1 MVTTTTKTAAYNFFA
16 AGQKPGCS
24 QNPPNNTEERLERI
38 EVMGQHIAG
47 HIGFMCQV
55 TDLQGSSPEAKE
67 RAVIRFYE
75 RILIVEKQLGRIR
88 EEFQLE

>member
-16 AGQKPGCS
+16 AGQKPGFLPT
-24 QNPPNNTEERLERI
+24 PPTTTEDRLQRI

-55 TDLQGSSPEAKE
+55 NDLQGSSPEAKE

-75 RILIVEKQLGRIR
+75 RMLVVEKQLGRIR